1 MSQVSEL
8 LEKTLGEAELQKI
21 VVDLELNKLT
31 QLNLGVKI
39 NYFSFWCV
47 NLTNSTFT
55 VQQNWKWRSQADCSS
70 IGYQQHIDYIEF
82 AGEIGGFG
90 KIQPFQMINFWN
102 MKQVNEIGD
111 EAVEKIAEALKINN
125 TLTILYLG
133 VRFS

>member
-55 VQQNWKWRSQADCSS
+55 VQQNWK
-70 IGYQQHIDYIEF
+70 
-82 AGEIGGFG
+82 
-90 KIQPFQMINFWN
+90 
-102 MKQVNEIGD
+102 
-111 EAVEKIAEALKINN
+111 
-125 TLTILYLG
+125 
-133 VRFS
+133 